1 MPKGTNKVRFHI
13 LSWHVRRANRG
24 AAIIH
29 LKNITMNNEQRLSDA
44 YSDIKNRYANLK
56 INLTETKKE
65 LAVLKDQVA
74 FFSDPESNV
83 LNAKLVYYEQLL
95 RGAGLLND
103 ETAIYKS
110 GYVSAEKY
118 KNVQKERNALVEKN
132 RKLKID
138 LANMQATRKKLFTDN
153 E

>member
-1 MPKGTNKVRFHI
+1 
-13 LSWHVRRANRG
+13 
-24 AAIIH
+24 
-29 LKNITMNNEQRLSDA
+29 MNNEQRLSDA

-65 LAVLKDQVA
+65 LAVLKDQIA
-74 FFSDPESNV
+74 FFSDPESNA

-118 KNVQKERNALVEKN
+118 KNVQKERNTLVEKN